1 MRGDELFELTVRA
14 EFEAAHR
21 IDGYNGKCQR
31 LHGHNWSVEAVVEG
45 RELDEL
51 GMLIDFK
58 ILKAELNKVL
68 EELDHR
74 YLNDL
79 PIFSQ
84 KNSSKKN
91 PTAENIAQYIFETLS
106 TSNIFADTAAQVKAI
121 RVYESPRSCVTYTKD

>member
-1 MRGDELFELTVRA
+1 MWGDYLFELTVRA

-68 EELDHR
+68 DELDHR
-74 YLNDL
+74 YLNEL
-79 PIFSQ
+79 PLFSE
-84 KNSSKKN
+84 KNSPKKN
-91 PTAENIAQYIFETLS
+91 PTAENLAQYIFETLS
-106 TSNIFADTAAQVKAI
+106 ASDIFADTAAQVKAV

>member
-1 MRGDELFELTVRA
+1 MWGDDLFELTVRA

-68 EELDHR
+68 DELDHR
-74 YLNDL
+74 YLNEL
-79 PIFSQ
+79 PLFSE
-84 KNSSKKN
+84 KNSPKKN
-91 PTAENIAQYIFETLS
+91 PTAENLAQYIFETLS
-106 TSNIFADTAAQVKAI
+106 ASDIFADTAAQVKAV